1 MIKLKDL
8 IHRDYKDKTCIHFD
22 YCLPLDEDDYFTSNM
37 EVSFNKLKDENGGY
51 ENSKT
56 WYLKVYHCSDDG
68 EEFNHSIIFK
78 MEKNDAKLE
87 DVAARGLNILM
98 NKVVIRSIMYL
109 QNIQF
114 KISDS
119 IEGM

>member
-8 IHRDYKDKTCIHFD
+8 IHKDYDSKTCIHFD

-37 EVSFNKLKDENGGY
+37 EISFTRLKDETGGY
-51 ENSKT
+51 ENSNT
-56 WYLKVYHCSDDG
+56 WILKVYHCSDDG
-68 EEFNHSIIFK
+68 EEFYHSIIFK
-78 MEKNDAKLE
+78 MEKKDAKLE
-87 DVAARGLNILM
+87 DVTARGLSILM
-98 NKVVIRSIMYL
+98 NKVVVKSIMYL

-114 KISDS
+114 CISDS